1 MNNVINYC
9 FHLSFIFQINKWSEL
24 RVIPFDKP
32 VSSSKSRLIIG
43 PLHVTPLLEMI
54 IGGMKGQTMA
64 PRIKKPFDS
73 FLIWFNLRTGIVAA
87 ARWNESGGTPFF
99 TGENPEEYHLNRLQ
113 LVKDSWNFWGESVE
127 NFNYKLFIMTHLLA
141 MVGCCPRTMTIL
153 VEPLEH
159 HDTERWLHR

>member
-9 FHLSFIFQINKWSEL
+9 FHLSCIFQINKWSKL
-24 RVIPFDKP
+24 RIISFSKP

-43 PLHVTPLLEMI
+43 PLHVTPLLVMI

-64 PRIKKPFDS
+64 PRIKNPFDS

-113 LVKDSWNFWGESVE
+113 LTLVCKIHVISEENPCMTSITSYSSWHTCW
-127 NFNYKLFIMTHLLA
+127 
-141 MVGCCPRTMTIL
+141 
-153 VEPLEH
+153 
-159 HDTERWLHR
+159 RWWAAALKRWRSW